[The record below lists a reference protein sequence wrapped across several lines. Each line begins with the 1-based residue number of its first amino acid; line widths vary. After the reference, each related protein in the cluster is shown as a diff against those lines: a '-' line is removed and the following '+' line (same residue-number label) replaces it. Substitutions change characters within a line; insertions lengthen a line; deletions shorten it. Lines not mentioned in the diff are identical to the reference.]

1 MLWWDEINVL
11 YDRLQINRIIRKYF
25 VLCQNRH
32 TYSWQLQPLG
42 FESRASK
49 KSVCFFLQSHFIER
63 WKETTAIWMIP
74 FFLPNSFSHRKKTVE
89 WLVLPVFQSF
99 KRKKLWSYFFLDT
112 CWKKQWNFMIFYYN
126 NKINTFYHLYVLYL
140 AFHQHPYIW
149 WCFMPHLFVA
159 ERKAVFQVKLF
170 YFCSLHRGWII

>member
-74 FFLPNSFSHRKKTVE
+74 FFLPNSFFPTE
-89 WLVLPVFQSF
+89 
-99 KRKKLWSYFFLDT
+99 KKLLSGWFYRSFNLSNERNSEATFFLT
-112 CWKKQWNFMIFYYN
+112 LVEKSNEILWFSIITTKSILFTICMYY
-126 NKINTFYHLYVLYL
+126 I
-140 AFHQHPYIW
+140 
-149 WCFMPHLFVA
+149 
-159 ERKAVFQVKLF
+159 
-170 YFCSLHRGWII
+170 